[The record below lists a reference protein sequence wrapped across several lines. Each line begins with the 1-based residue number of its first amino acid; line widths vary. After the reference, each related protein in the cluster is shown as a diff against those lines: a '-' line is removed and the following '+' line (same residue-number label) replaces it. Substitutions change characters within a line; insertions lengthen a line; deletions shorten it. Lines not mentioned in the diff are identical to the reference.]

1 MNRIIF
7 IILAL
12 ASSIAACQQPT
23 PLPGTSAQTRP
34 TTRVPSQ
41 PAASDVAEFDK
52 QMARVQENVT
62 KMQQEMDKLQHT
74 SDPQE
79 RQRLLQ
85 QHWET
90 MQSAM
95 ATMHGMSGAGTIG
108 CCAGGPAT
116 GGGPGGHMMGGRMM
130 GGPMMGGPMMGG
142 PMMGGPMM
150 GGMMGWQRGADSFY
164 SNLTPEQL
172 RQRQYMT
179 DRYVAMQQQMMNHM
193 MWHQHWMSQIPPAK
207 K

>member
-12 ASSIAACQQPT
+12 ASSIAVCQQPT
-23 PLPGTSAQTRP
+23 PSPGTSAQTRP

-41 PAASDVAEFDK
+41 PAASDPAEFDK

-62 KMQQEMDKLQHT
+62 KMQQQMDKLQHT

-90 MQSAM
+90 MQNAM

-116 GGGPGGHMMGGRMM
+116 SSGPGGH
-130 GGPMMGGPMMGG
+130 MMGG

-150 GGMMGWQRGADSFY
+150 GGMMGWQHGADNFY

-193 MWHQHWMSQIPPAK
+193 MWHQHWMSQLPPAK